1 MSAARVGLHRAV
13 VWNWLYFSPLSA
25 SFWRVGVEHGPPNV
39 LVAPNPTSSSSTSS
53 TFGAPFGAWT
63 GCVKSLFE
71 SFARKLMI
79 PWNGWGGAG
88 STADVPATCD
98 GFALFS
104 WANVS
109 AQWPDAAKK
118 PDNTPIA
125 SIAVVLVFDDIDSF
139 PATMGFWMGS
149 GQLGMLARHVSNAS
163 HHLVNA

>member
-25 SFWRVGVEHGPPNV
+25 SFWRVGVEHGPPNA

-63 GCVKSLFE
+63 GCGKSLFD

-88 STADVPATCD
+88 STVDVPATTP
-98 GFALFS
+98 GSAFLS
-104 WANVS
+104 RANVS
-109 AQWPDAAKK
+109 ARWPG
-118 PDNTPIA
+118 
-125 SIAVVLVFDDIDSF
+125 AVRQPNR
-139 PATMGFWMGS
+139 PATTIIVMA
-149 GQLGMLARHVSNAS
+149 LK
-163 HHLVNA
+163 